1 MRTLHLMICMALGVS
16 FVEKNADA
24 SSVTNGANGSVKIA
38 VGESGFANKQKS
50 RPTLNWAADTNG
62 LSCTVVLSYFY
73 PEPKVRPPVCFVNG
87 INESTNLVRG
97 LNMPPTNLFSIE
109 LFDPNGKPVE
119 RTAEGKMF
127 GLPLTQ
133 KQIEDWCNKM
143 TKRRWRNGLFYLS
156 KNTPPPGVSISGF
169 SIPQAFQI
177 RNPGEYTLRLRMR
190 LIQLR
195 MDASGHRYF
204 PVGWLP
210 EVVAKV
216 QIRPEDIPKPE

>member
-1 MRTLHLMICMALGVS
+1 MQTLLLMICVALGVS
-16 FVEKNADA
+16 FIEIGAGARPVSDG
-24 SSVTNGANGSVKIA
+24 TNRPVNIA
-38 VGESGFANKQKS
+38 VGQGPLTNRQDS
-50 RPTLNWAADTNG
+50 RSLLDWKPETNG
-62 LSCTVVLSYFY
+62 LSCTVAISPYADHGF
-73 PEPKVRPPVCFVNG
+73 RPPFCYVHG
-87 INESTNLVRG
+87 LNEFTNWVRG
-97 LNMPPTNLFSIE
+97 LKMPPTNLFEIE
-109 LFDPNGKPVE
+109 LSDPQGRPVE
-119 RTAEGKMF
+119 KTAEGKMF

-143 TKRRWRNGLFYLS
+143 ARRGWRDGLFYLS
-156 KNTPPPGVSISGF
+156 KNTSPPGVTISGF

-177 RNPGEYTLRLRMR
+177 RNPGEYTLQLRMR